1 MFRITAKHIKG
12 SDHVEIDISKDDADV
27 YEIGAVSMAVD
38 DIVGEA
44 LKRGFGKLLVN
55 DNEQEQED
63 ESDD

>member
-27 YEIGAVSMAVD
+27 YEFGAVAMAVD
-38 DIVGEA
+38 EIVAKVLE
-44 LKRGFGKLLVN
+44 RGFDKLLVN
-55 DNEQEQED
+55 DNEQEKED